1 METMKE
7 LAKLTEQQSKLDELE
22 SMLEKADTVSDD
34 WKTSQMGRIR
44 ELRSGITE
52 LKAIIDE
59 YDKLEAAVRR
69 LAKSQE
75 EGVDL
80 NGSASAS

>member
-7 LAKLTEQQSKLDELE
+7 LAELTSQQSKLDELE
-22 SMLEKADTVSDD
+22 AMLEKADTVSDD
-34 WKTSQMGRIR
+34 WKTRQLDRIR

-80 NGSASAS
+80 